1 MSGYIESSGDEII
14 LVDEQVTSLLEI
26 DTLTVV
32 TVTDALPADLVESVT
47 NEIVVIEDDSANT
60 IDISDNDIIISTDE
74 TLVIVSEGI
83 QGPQGPQGIQ
93 GIKGDPGDQAD
104 LSIDPVLLFENA
116 LI

>member
-104 LSIDPVLLFENA
+104 LPIDPVLLFENA